1 MSHGRLTLRG
11 YDGRVLLHGARHGP
25 IGIALV
31 IGVIG
36 LRILMRSG
44 RGPFGGMRGGGRRG
58 PFF

>member
-1 MSHGRLTLRG
+1 MSHGGLTSEG
-11 YDGRVLLHGARHGP
+11 YDGRVFLHGAHGP
-25 IGIALV
+25 LGIALAV
-31 IGVIG
+31 GVIG